1 MHRNRRIIASKP
13 ALLIY
18 TVVSRERLQ
27 KEEVERYLRTRWEAC
42 RNLGMTDP
50 VDELDCQTEF
60 PTDFSSSYPSLQI
73 LAACTNSQN
82 RKYQAFL
89 FGYHDTVGTVV
100 CLASDDV
107 VVCPA
112 SDDVGET
119 LKSARQKFYEEWS
132 DAHDKE
138 WLSHPHNQS
147 LPKGVLGEAYVFH
160 TLIDCAVEKLPTLCE
175 EELQSLQSLPV
186 ASPHREPKPYLSEQ
200 GFYLWEA
207 PPYNQ
212 RRVFL
217 MLCPEAQEDAATAWL
232 LWQGAEQLA
241 PFIRCFIHASKI
253 RYEDRVYI
261 DDKPKLD
268 ELRKDIDK
276 NLDELLQQCKRFTAD
291 SVLSI
296 QEMIQIQKS
305 VSKLQTQNSGLI
317 MSLSRLKELIVTVE
331 IANRN
336 LQSLLPPAHPRSPQ
350 SALVPFHADLEIA
363 RWLQR
368 QANYDLRYLEATRE
382 RAQEANQLV
391 AVHLEHASQSL
402 RRRQNDLSLLQ
413 TSLLGALLAVMSAI
427 EAFQLNLPLPE
438 RLHSPLLVFLAALFL
453 FLPPAIMRWHEP
465 YQRIDYVL
473 VAFLGGSIGWLAA
486 AACFLNA
493 LWMLLASFVGAL
505 SAPLLLWRLDRW
517 QTQRRKQQQA
527 PSRKQQ
533 QAPSSAAAGAES
545 PRSSV

>member
-18 TVVSRERLQ
+18 TVVSREYL
-27 KEEVERYLRTRWEAC
+27 KEKEVERYLRTRWEAC
-42 RNLGMTDP
+42 RNLRMTNP
-50 VDELDCQTEF
+50 IPELGCQTEF

-89 FGYHDTVGTVV
+89 FGYHDTVGAVV

-107 VVCPA
+107 VVCLA

-119 LKSARQKFYEEWS
+119 LGSAWQKFYL
-132 DAHDKE
+132 D
-138 WLSHPHNQS
+138 WLSHAHNLP

-160 TLIDCAVEKLPTLCE
+160 ALIDCAVEELHTLCE
-175 EELQSLQSLPV
+175 GVLQPLRSLPV
-186 ASPHREPKPYLSEQ
+186 ASPHRKPTPYLSEQ
-200 GFYLWEA
+200 GFCLCED
-207 PPYNQ
+207 PPDNQ
-212 RRVFL
+212 RRVFY
-217 MLCPEAQEDAATAWL
+217 MLCPKAQEDAATAWL
-232 LWQGAEQLA
+232 LWQGAGQLA

-276 NLDELLQQCKRFTAD
+276 NLDELLQQCKHFTAD